1 MNNIL
6 EKTLQMQQ
14 IAQILAGAN
23 RRNPVCRGEVWLVG
37 AGPGDVELLTLK
49 ALRVIQQADVVVFDR
64 LVSAPVMALI
74 PDEALRIDAGK
85 STRNH
90 TLGQEEINQ
99 LLVDLALTGHR
110 VVRLKGGDPFVFG
123 RGGEEMAHCQQN
135 GVLCHIVPGI
145 TAAMGCAASS
155 GIPLTHRNLAQSVRF
170 VTGHGAQGE
179 PDVDWRALA
188 EARQTLVFYMGIA
201 GSSNISQ
208 KLIAHG
214 MPPEMPVAV
223 IERGTQP
230 EQRVFTGTLNSL
242 ENIIVANRVVTPALL
257 IIGEVAGMYR
267 QPAQAAAGVSPASQS
282 TTRRTTFQLVPA
294 AGRADCW

>member
-1 MNNIL
+1 MNNIP
-6 EKTLQMQQ
+6 ERTLQMQQ

-64 LVSAPVMALI
+64 LVSEPVMALI

-99 LLVDLALTGHR
+99 LLVSLALAGHR

-123 RGGEEMAHCQQN
+123 RGGEEMAHCQQH
-135 GVLCHIVPGI
+135 GVRCHIVPGI
-145 TAAMGCAASS
+145 TAAMGCAAST
-155 GIPLTHRNLAQSVRF
+155 GIPLTHRSLAQSVRF

-201 GSSNISQ
+201 NSETISHQ
-208 KLIAHG
+208 LMAHG
-214 MPPEMPVAV
+214 LPGTTPVAV
-223 IERGTQP
+223 IERGTRP
-230 EQRVFTGTLNSL
+230 EQRVLTGRLETLADMIL
-242 ENIIVANRVVTPALL
+242 TGQVQTPALL
-257 IIGEVAGMYR
+257 IVGEVVGMYR
-267 QPAQAAAGVSPASQS
+267 GEGQRQDRGLPLTPAQRVLTEPLCNPA
-282 TTRRTTFQLVPA
+282 FF
-294 AGRADCW
+294 